1 MDEQIFDIAIIGGG
15 SSGLSAAIAAAQ
27 SAKVAVIERLPRV
40 GKKILSTGNGR
51 CNLSN
56 ADIDISCYCGDTEL
70 IDMTRAFDAKEFFE
84 QMGLVTKTDKSGRIY
99 PYSMTASSVLDA
111 LRYTADSLGAKF
123 ICDSKAEKIY
133 KSGEI
138 FVIYTSDGEIRS
150 KAVVLA
156 AGGSAAPSMGTDGSG
171 FALARSLGHSVTKT
185 YPALAPLRTD
195 IKLVKA
201 LKGLRVYAAASL
213 IIDGKKALTRTGEV
227 QFADGALSGICIFDL
242 SLLAAEYVGRC
253 SVSLDLAPDIDDIFS
268 AVSDMA
274 KRRAALPCGELLTG
288 LFHKRIGQQIMR
300 ALPDITDSTP
310 ISTLTNRHIS
320 KLCSVIKDMRFP
332 VIGLSDYSLAQASLG
347 GVPANEIGAGLSS
360 KKAEG
365 LFLCGEVLNICG
377 FCGGY
382 NLDWAWRSGC
392 TAGLS
397 AAEYVMGI

>member
-1 MDEQIFDIAIIGGG
+1 MEEQIFDIAIIGGG
-15 SSGLSAAIAAAQ
+15 ASGLSAAVSAAK

-56 ADIDISCYCGDTEL
+56 ADIDKTCYYGDTEL

-123 ICDSKAEKIY
+123 ICDSKVEKIY
-133 KSGEI
+133 KSGDI
-138 FVIYTSDGEIRS
+138 FVIRTADREIKSR
-150 KAVVLA
+150 AVVLA

-213 IIDGKKALTRTGEV
+213 IIDGKKTLTRTGEV

-310 ISTLTNRHIS
+310 ISALNNRHIS

-332 VIGLSDYSLAQASLG
+332 ITGLSDYSLAQASLG

-392 TAGLS
+392 TAGFS